1 MAEVEGHRDSD
12 HRLRDRPSFILGG
25 LSSGHAIFHW
35 FTQSFLVML
44 PEVKTTFGLSAVQ
57 VGAINSMREIM
68 AGMVTLPGGVAADFL
83 RRSWGLILALCMGG
97 FGIGWLLIGFAP
109 IYPLLLV
116 GMAVVST
123 ASSIWHLPASASLS
137 HRFAHRRGAALSI
150 HSVGGS
156 LGDVIG
162 PLLTGA
168 LLGFFAW
175 QHLISSYSVVP
186 MLIAF
191 AVFWAFR
198 DIGHTGDGQDQNRFR
213 DQLELTRAVLRRPL
227 LWGVTLVAGIRG
239 MGYLAFVTFLPLY
252 LRESLN
258 LSSFSVGVHI
268 GLLVGVGVVSAPILG
283 HVSDRF
289 GRKLV
294 LLPSLVALAA
304 ISFSIAMFGEG
315 MVLTLLIAL
324 LGVFLYS
331 DQPILTATA
340 LDIVGDRVAT
350 TTLGVLSFSRFIL
363 SAASP
368 IIAGFLY
375 QTEGV
380 QATFIYASSLFV
392 IAALLLAFLPLG
404 RTRDGNSR

>member
-1 MAEVEGHRDSD
+1 MSGV
-12 HRLRDRPSFILGG
+12 DRHHSEHLNFRAKSSFILVG

-44 PEVKTTFGLSAVQ
+44 PEVKATFGLSPVQ
-57 VGAINSMREIM
+57 VGAINSMREVM
-68 AGMVTLPGGVAADFL
+68 AGIVTLPGGVLADFL
-83 RRSWGLILALCMGG
+83 RHSWGLILALCMGG
-97 FGIGWLLIGFAP
+97 FGIGWLLIGLAP

-123 ASSIWHLPASASLS
+123 ASSIWHLPAAASLS

-168 LLGFFAW
+168 LLGFLAW
-175 QHLISSYSVVP
+175 QQLLSSYSVVP
-186 MLIAF
+186 MFLAF

-198 DIGHTGDGQDQNRFR
+198 DIGHTGDAQDQNRFR

-252 LRESLN
+252 LRESLA
-258 LSSFSVGVHI
+258 LSSFNVGVHI
-268 GLLVGVGVVSAPILG
+268 GLLVGVGVVSAPVLG

-315 MVLTLLIAL
+315 MILTLLIAL

-340 LDIVGDRVAT
+340 LDIVGDQVAT

-363 SAASP
+363 GAASP

-375 QTEGV
+375 QSEGV

-392 IAALLLAFLPLG
+392 LAALLLAFLPLG
-404 RTRDGNSR
+404 RKHARNAN